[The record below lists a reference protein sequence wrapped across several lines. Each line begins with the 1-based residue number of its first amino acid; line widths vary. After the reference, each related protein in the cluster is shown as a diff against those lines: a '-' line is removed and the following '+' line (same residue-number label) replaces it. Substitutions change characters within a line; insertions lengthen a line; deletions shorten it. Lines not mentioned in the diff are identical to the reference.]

1 MTKEAIERNWEKIL
15 SWINE
20 KKGEAQ
26 TSLNLYL
33 KPFKVCT
40 VSKDRI
46 TFIWDSNRIDEEGA
60 IRIAQKRLYEL
71 FIQEALY
78 DIEKKYYDISF
89 IKKRDIENEIKKA
102 KKESSVQQSE
112 NDREDEYLA
121 KYEKMLE
128 NIEKI
133 KEYLFEEDKDTKL
146 EILDIL
152 SELKQQ
158 LDILS
163 KVFSGNISEI
173 EYISMIQSIRK
184 VREKKD
190 IMEKMIESLENY
202 Y

>member
-1 MTKEAIERNWEKIL
+1 M
-15 SWINE
+15 
-20 KKGEAQ
+20 
-26 TSLNLYL
+26 
-33 KPFKVCT
+33 
-40 VSKDRI
+40 
-46 TFIWDSNRIDEEGA
+46 
-60 IRIAQKRLYEL
+60 
-71 FIQEALY
+71 Y